1 MSYRLLKVS
10 ELSGLQTDY
19 SLVEGDLLQV
29 SVGTS
34 TAGPSLSTIKLSLQ
48 ELTTYWNST
57 ANTQTLWVSSGTG
70 QYNNNTGS
78 VAIGATTVS
87 EKFVV
92 RTSDSTDLMAIS
104 SQATGANG
112 LKITLSSEDVSKY
125 ALHATGSAGAIDG
138 LYVGSTGYV
147 GIGTANPSTYVLEV
161 DSGHRTGAV
170 DIFELR
176 NSDTSNSQAYGF
188 SLNTNKDLDIFGEDG
203 GGGVRY
209 KVGTRGYMI
218 SGGPVGIGF
227 DSTPTGTFHVKE
239 HDDDCVI
246 RTDTNAD
253 GYDSTVC
260 FMQNSTSKG
269 YAGYNDGDDTIALV
283 YDTALDSTKGINI
296 DAAGSIGIGIQNPGS
311 VLHINGSSPNIQ
323 LTDSDTGA
331 DNFIDANSSLG
342 GLQLLADHNDEVA
355 ESYIGFS
362 VDGTREMYIETDGV
376 GIGTSDPGATLHI
389 SSTGAMIIPVGTTTN
404 RNELIASAGMVR
416 FNSSDTTFEGYD
428 GANWGTL
435 GGVKDVDQDTF
446 ISAEAS
452 AGNDDDALFFH
463 AASGTDAGNTRGA
476 DLLMVLSGTSGGG
489 QLRPNGTS
497 RVTLGETDNRW
508 STIYGVAGNFS
519 GNVVVAST
527 FTTQGDVNLGNDTGD
542 TTTCAGGLTVA
553 DATVLNGSVQLGDE
567 TSDNININ
575 GYVHSNIVPDSN
587 GDQSLG
593 TTSLRWDA
601 YIDQLYV
608 TDNSMVTNLNADR
621 VDGEHKTAF
630 SAGLSAGTTTIGTKN
645 TDGSAVGSTITV
657 PFATTAGTANGI
669 TASYNDGLGTGSN
682 VQFESIGVNTPA
694 PGTPGMVR
702 ATNDVVF
709 YFSDRR
715 LKTDIQSI
723 INPLDKLKSLNGV
736 TYKPSQKAVE
746 FGFVS
751 PKRKAGV
758 FADEVEKVLPEAV
771 QMAPFDSSYDENGKE
786 LSITGDNYKTVQYE
800 KLVPLLIEAVKE
812 LSEKVEHLERGK

>member
-1 MSYRLLKVS
+1 MKVPAAVF
-10 ELSGLQTDY
+10 D
-19 SLVEGDLLQV
+19 
-29 SVGTS
+29 
-34 TAGPSLSTIKLSLQ
+34 IKL
-48 ELTTYWNST
+48 
-57 ANTQTLWVSSGTG
+57 V
-70 QYNNNTGS
+70 
-78 VAIGATTVS
+78 
-87 EKFVV
+87 
-92 RTSDSTDLMAIS
+92 
-104 SQATGANG
+104 
-112 LKITLSSEDVSKY
+112 
-125 ALHATGSAGAIDG
+125 
-138 LYVGSTGYV
+138 
-147 GIGTANPSTYVLEV
+147 
-161 DSGHRTGAV
+161 
-170 DIFELR
+170 
-176 NSDTSNSQAYGF
+176 
-188 SLNTNKDLDIFGEDG
+188 G
-203 GGGVRY
+203 GGIW
-209 KVGTRGYMI
+209 I

-227 DSTPTGTFHVKE
+227 DSTPTGTLHVKE
-239 HDDDCVI
+239 HDDHCVI

-260 FMQNSTSKG
+260 YMQNGTRKG
-269 YAGYNDGDDTIALV
+269 YAGYNDGDDTIAIV

-296 DAAGSIGIGIQNPGS
+296 DAAGSVGIGVQNPGAA
-311 VLHINGSSPNIQ
+311 LHVNGSSPKIQ

-331 DNFIDANSSLG
+331 DNFINADSSLG
-342 GLQLLADHNDEVA
+342 GLNIHADHNDEVA

-404 RNELIASAGMVR
+404 RNELVASAGMVR

-463 AASGTDAGNTRGA
+463 AASGSDAGGTRGA
-476 DLLMVLSGTSGGG
+476 DLLLVLSGTDTGGE
-489 QLRPNGTS
+489 LRPNGTN
-497 RVTLGETDNRW
+497 RVNLGTSALRW
-508 STIYGVAGNFS
+508 KNIYGVGLDIS
-519 GNVVVAST
+519 GNAEIDGT

-553 DATVLNGSVQLGDE
+553 GTTVLNGQVHLGDA
-567 TSDNININ
+567 SGDDIKFN
-575 GYVHSNIVPDSN
+575 GHVHTNIVPDIN
-587 GDQSLG
+587 ANYSLG

-630 SAGLSAGTTTIGTKN
+630 CVGLSAGDTTIVAKN
-645 TDGSAVGSTITV
+645 TSNNEIGSPIAI
-657 PFATTAGTANGI
+657 PYATTAGTANAIAG
-669 TASYNDGLGTGSN
+669 TYNDGLGISSD
-682 VQFESIGVNTPA
+682 VQFQSLGVGTPA
-694 PGTPGMVR
+694 PGTAGMVR

-709 YFSDRR
+709 YYSDRR

-723 INPLDKLKSLNGV
+723 INPLDKLKSLNGI

-751 PKRKAGV
+751 TERKAGV

-771 QMAPFDSSYDENGKE
+771 QMAPFDASYDENGKE